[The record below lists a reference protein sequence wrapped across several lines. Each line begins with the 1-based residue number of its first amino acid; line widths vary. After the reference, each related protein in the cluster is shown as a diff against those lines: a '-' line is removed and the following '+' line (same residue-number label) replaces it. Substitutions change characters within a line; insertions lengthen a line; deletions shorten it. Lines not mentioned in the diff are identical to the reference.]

1 MPNLKNQHIDG
12 GPVQPVYLMNGAP
25 GGDGNAGFGSNV
37 AVASGTKATSG
48 NTAIIPAPAAGYR
61 ICVYTVYIQNETS
74 TPTTLQLIDQVMRFR
89 HVLSDA
95 TMNFVLGFELIN
107 PWKLN
112 EATALTLNLSG
123 ANSHNYSVQ
132 YSIEPVG

>member
-1 MPNLKNQHIDG
+1 MPNLKDQHIQG

-37 AVASGTKATSG
+37 AVASGTKATAG
-48 NTAIIPAPAAGYR
+48 NTAIIPAPVAGYR
-61 ICVYTVYIQNETS
+61 ICVYTVYIQNETAN
-74 TPTTLQLIDQVMRFR
+74 PTTVLLIDQVTRFR
-89 HVLSDA
+89 HLLQDQYG
-95 TMNFVLGFELIN
+95 TFVLGFELIN

-112 EATALTLNLSG
+112 AATALTMNLSG